1 MPGTHPLQDDLLN
14 SPAVLLQQEAV
25 ELPKAPEGA
34 SRVYAHL
41 SLRDVFL
48 SYAGYRGVGDR
59 THTAIAAL
67 HPGDRLDVRA
77 RHGSRLELVNE
88 GGVAVGQLAAS
99 YRIPEGMSVTSA
111 TVMAVAVWDRSH
123 SEPEYQKGLKCDRWE
138 VVVPTLIL
146 EPSGRTVDGGAG

>member
-67 HPGDRLDVRA
+67 HPGDRLDGFRLIVVGG
-77 RHGSRLELVNE
+77 RHSHPFALL
-88 GGVAVGQLAAS
+88 GV
-99 YRIPEGMSVTSA
+99 GMPPLLTF
-111 TVMAVAVWDRSH
+111 
-123 SEPEYQKGLKCDRWE
+123 
-138 VVVPTLIL
+138 
-146 EPSGRTVDGGAG
+146 